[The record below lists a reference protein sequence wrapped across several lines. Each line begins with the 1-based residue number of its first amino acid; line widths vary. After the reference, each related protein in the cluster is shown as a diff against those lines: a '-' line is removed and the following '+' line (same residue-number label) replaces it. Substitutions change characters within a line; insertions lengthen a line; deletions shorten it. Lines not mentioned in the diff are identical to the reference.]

1 MELCRLFK
9 NRLQMRL
16 TTGTEGRAEAG
27 QRQHSVAQSIY
38 DKFNKAQQDEKVYDK
53 NTAKFLIE
61 AVAQVIG
68 IKGAGLQPPQEFL
81 IADAM
86 FDKLTTQEIGIPK
99 TDEDEVR
106 LAGAMTALQ

>member
-16 TTGTEGRAEAG
+16 TTGTVGRAEAG

-38 DKFNKAQQDEKVYDK
+38 DKFYKAQQDEKVYDK
-53 NTAKFLIE
+53 NTAKSLIE